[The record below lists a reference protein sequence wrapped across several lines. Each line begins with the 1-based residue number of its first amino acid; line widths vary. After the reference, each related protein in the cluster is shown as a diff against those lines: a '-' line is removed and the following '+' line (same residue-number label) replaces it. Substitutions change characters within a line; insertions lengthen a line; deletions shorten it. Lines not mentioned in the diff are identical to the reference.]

1 MVVNFQITPKGLRK
15 VLNYIKDRYGEKW
28 EIIITENGFID
39 DGEIVDEQRIVYI
52 AVSGTKSEICYVIAT
67 NHSAT
72 ESVYSSSTHYIMK

>member
-52 AVSGTKSEICYVIAT
+52 AVSGTKCKVCCVLAP
-67 NHSAT
+67 NHAAI
-72 ESVYSSSTHYIMK
+72 EQIWC